1 MDGGLTTG
9 KRVKGNVFLAST
21 DRVAVDAVGVAVLK
35 VIGNNEDIMKRKIFK
50 QEQISRAV
58 ELGLGV
64 SSPSEIDVV
73 TADPESQEY
82 CDCVLEILN
91 KG

>member
-35 VIGNNEDIMKRKIFK
+35 VIGSNEYIMKRKIFK
-50 QEQISRAV
+50 
-58 ELGLGV
+58 
-64 SSPSEIDVV
+64 
-73 TADPESQEY
+73 
-82 CDCVLEILN
+82 
-91 KG
+91 